1 MSRVEV
7 YDVFR
12 MSVIEALL
20 EMRRHSNQTDLTP
33 PQLVSLLRAQGATQ
47 SLGWSD
53 AEAAIED
60 CPEILTFPAR
70 DSHVEIRTILGMFIR
85 FYRPLWMRNIPRGRR
100 HLTNAPRT
108 AVQCLEQARLM
119 KGHSEDVLDWWDS
132 ISFFVREI
140 RGETTRDSGRKGES
154 WSLSH
159 ELKRLNADPNS
170 PTLIPE
176 IVSLDDN
183 TLGYDIRSFLE
194 QDTPER
200 LFIEVKASAQ
210 GHNFFLTRNE
220 WNVCQKNWDRFLLH
234 HWIIPQKRLNV
245 YRPEDLEQHVPED
258 RGTGQWTGIQITGL
272 P

>member
-7 YDVFR
+7 DDVFR

-20 EMRRHSNQTDLTP
+20 EIRKQSNQTNLTP
-33 PQLVSLLRAQGATQ
+33 TQLVSLLRTGGATQ

-53 AEAAIED
+53 AEAAIQD
-60 CPEILTFPAR
+60 CPDILAFPAR
-70 DSHVEIRTILGMFIR
+70 ESYLEIRTILEILIR

-119 KGHSEDVLDWWDS
+119 KGHSDDVLDWWDS

-140 RGETTRDSGRKGES
+140 RGETTRDTGRKGES
-154 WSLSH
+154 MSLNH
-159 ELKRLNADPNS
+159 ELKRLNTDPSS

-183 TLGYDIRSFLE
+183 TLGYDVRSFLE
-194 QDTPER
+194 RDIPER

-210 GHNFFLTRNE
+210 GHTFFLTRNE
-220 WNVCQKNWDRFLLH
+220 WNVCQKHRNRFLLH
-234 HWIIPQKRLNV
+234 HWIIPQKKLNV
-245 YRPEDLEQHVPED
+245 YKPADLERHVPDD
-258 RGTGQWTGIQITGL
+258 RGAGQWTGIQITGL